1 MVKIFRKVAVEFS
14 REVEIIGGKCYTISV
29 VQSFFMEIA
38 IFPVGLFSVAGSV
51 FCRRYIIKT
60 P

>member
-14 REVEIIGGKCYTISV
+14 REVEIIGGGGGVETFWGADGIISV
-29 VQSFFMEIA
+29 VQSFFMGIA

-51 FCRRYIIKT
+51 F
-60 P
+60 